1 MQMVICA
8 MGSLSPQLFAE
19 IKQRLSVT
27 EMTSQ
32 LTLVRICGIL
42 RVLFRDS
49 WMSDVVNA
57 MSMAATG

>member
-1 MQMVICA
+1 MD
-8 MGSLSPQLFAE
+8 SLSPQLSAE

-49 WMSDVVNA
+49 WMSDVARA

>member
-1 MQMVICA
+1 MVICA
-8 MGSLSPQLFAE
+8 MGSLSPQLSAE

-27 EMTSQ
+27 EITSQ

-49 WMSDVVNA
+49 
-57 MSMAATG
+57 